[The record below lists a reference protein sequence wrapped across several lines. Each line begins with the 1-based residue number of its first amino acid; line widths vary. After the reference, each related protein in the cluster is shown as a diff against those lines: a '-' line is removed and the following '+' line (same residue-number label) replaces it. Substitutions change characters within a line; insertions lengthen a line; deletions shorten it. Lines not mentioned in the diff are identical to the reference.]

1 MFLSASILAAA
12 VSVIPLEGVKCA
24 DMTVRAD
31 LDAYNVF
38 EGDPIVLTVDFIG
51 NADFGSL
58 HPPELSG
65 AVDSGVWKIDDKS
78 AKTDTYRNA
87 RRMTYRIRPVKDGCL
102 EFPALTF
109 SYRHFH
115 TGEKVEVST
124 SPIPV
129 HSKTTSQ
136 VVISGEDEG
145 GIVWP
150 LPDGLLID
158 LSSSQWGSQ
167 TGLTEDQLFA
177 WRKACAS
184 TNAAA
189 FKEFDFPE
197 ARLNEAA
204 CEILAGNWQR
214 ALSIYSSLEWE
225 IGQTP
230 AVERGMVAALALKT
244 SNPHAE
250 LPMWRQIFRPVL
262 KHSWIGRSL
271 YASGAIL
278 VVVGLFFASRFLL
291 KLIVCFV
298 AAIVFAHEA
307 VAQDIFEEMER
318 MQEMMRREMNS
329 MRPLGVPGSARMS
342 VNGEA
347 MSQPEITAKLVSDK
361 TQLTV
366 GETFNLIVSL
376 DLPKDCTLSGIRLNS
391 SRTLGLSS
399 AGPSENL
406 SDEPGRSSDRV
417 VKRISIPLRYDVP
430 FKGDVTFAISGM
442 WERKFVRGNFRS
454 VSSSSFSANAG
465 LLKMEVKNLEGVKA
479 PGDYNGCV
487 GVKFTAYQKPD
498 VSEVET
504 NDVVAVVV
512 TVRCDGAFVPADA
525 FESELGRDQNT
536 VVYKK
541 LFRAAG
547 ETKTPDISF
556 SYYDPAKKDF
566 CRVVAEGI
574 PLKYITSKDRETS
587 AVVIDAPK
595 DDKKKIVLRFAP
607 RESAREIASTVK
619 RADGLKITE
628 TMGEWI
634 RVDDG
639 EHAGWV
645 KKGDLKNE

>member
-271 YASGAIL
+271 YALGAIL
-278 VVVGLFFASRFLL
+278 VVAGLFFASRFLL

-298 AAIVFAHEA
+298 AAIVLAHEA
-307 VAQDIFEEMER
+307 AAQDIFEEMER

-329 MRPLGVPGSARMS
+329 MRPLGFPGSARMS
-342 VNGEA
+342 VNGFE
-347 MSQPEITAKLVSDK
+347 MTPPEITAKVAVDKNQLV
-361 TQLTV
+361 V
-366 GETFNLIVSL
+366 GEIFNLIVSI
-376 DLPKDCTLSGIRLNS
+376 DVPSDCTLSEKVSISS
-391 SRTLGLSS
+391 SRTMGLAS

-406 SDEPGRSSDRV
+406 PDKPGRTEGRV
-417 VKRISIPLRYDVP
+417 VKRMSVPLRYNVP
-430 FKGDVTFAISGM
+430 FKGDVSFSIHGM
-442 WERKFVRGNFRS
+442 CDRVIRRRNSRF
-454 VSSSSFSANAG
+454 SSSFTFSEDAG
-465 LLKMEVKNLEGVKA
+465 SVELEVQHLDGVKM
-479 PGDYNGCV
+479 PDDYNGCV
-487 GVKFTAYQKPD
+487 GENFTAFQRVD
-498 VSEVET
+498 IREVET
-504 NDVVAVVV
+504 NDVVAAVI
-512 TVRCDGAFVPADA
+512 TVRTDGAFVPENA
-525 FESELGRDQNT
+525 FQNELRRDQDV
-536 VVYKK
+536 VVYKR
-541 LFRAAG
+541 LFRVSG
-547 ETKTPDISF
+547 EAETPDVSF
-556 SYYDPAKKDF
+556 SYYDPSKKEYRCVTAKG
-566 CRVVAEGI
+566 V
-574 PLKYITSKDRETS
+574 PLKYTARKEGEADS
-587 AVVIDAPK
+587 VVIGL
-595 DDKKKIVLRFAP
+595 DKAVSKIVLRFAP
-607 RESAREIASTVK
+607 RESAREVAFTSK
-619 RADGLKITE
+619 RADELTVTE
-628 TMGEWI
+628 MVGEWV

-639 EHAGWV
+639 VHAGWV
-645 KKGDLKNE
+645 KRKDLK

>member
-12 VSVIPLEGVKCA
+12 VSVIPLEGVRCA

-167 TGLTEDQLFA
+167 TGLTEDQLFV

-204 CEILAGNWQR
+204 CEILAGNWKR

-244 SNPHAE
+244 SNPNAE

-271 YASGAIL
+271 YALGAIL

-307 VAQDIFEEMER
+307 AAQDVFEEMER

-329 MRPLGVPGSARMS
+329 MRPLGYPGSARMS
-342 VNGEA
+342 VNGIE
-347 MSQPEITAKLVSDK
+347 MRQPEIIAKVAVDKNQLV
-361 TQLTV
+361 V
-366 GETFNLIVSL
+366 GEIFNLIVSI
-376 DLPKDCTLSGIRLNS
+376 DVPSDCTLSEKVSISS
-391 SRTLGLSS
+391 SRTMGLAS

-406 SDEPGRSSDRV
+406 PDKPGRTEGRV
-417 VKRISIPLRYDVP
+417 VKRMSVPLRYNVP
-430 FKGDVTFAISGM
+430 FKGDVSFSIHGM
-442 WERKFVRGNFRS
+442 CDRVIRRRNSRF
-454 VSSSSFSANAG
+454 SSSFTFSEDAG
-465 LLKMEVKNLEGVKA
+465 SVELEVQHLDGVKI
-479 PGDYNGCV
+479 PDDYNGCV
-487 GVKFTAYQKPD
+487 GENFTAFQRVD
-498 VSEVET
+498 VREVET
-504 NDVVAVVV
+504 NDVVAAVI
-512 TVRCDGAFVPADA
+512 TVRTEGAFIPENA
-525 FESELGRDQNT
+525 FQNELRRDQDV
-536 VVYKK
+536 VVYKR
-541 LFRAAG
+541 LFRVSG
-547 ETKTPDISF
+547 EAETPDVSF
-556 SYYDPAKKDF
+556 SYYDPSKKEYRCVTAKG
-566 CRVVAEGI
+566 V
-574 PLKYITSKDRETS
+574 PLKYTVRKEGEADS
-587 AVVIDAPK
+587 VVIGL
-595 DDKKKIVLRFAP
+595 DKAVSKNVLRFAP
-607 RESAREIASTVK
+607 RESAREVAFTSK
-619 RADGLKITE
+619 RADELTVTE
-628 TMGEWI
+628 TVGEWV

-639 EHAGWV
+639 VHAGWV
-645 KKGDLKNE
+645 KRKDLK

>member
-12 VSVIPLEGVKCA
+12 VSVIPLESVKCA

-115 TGEKVEVST
+115 TGEKIEVST

-129 HSKTTSQ
+129 HSKKTSQ

-158 LSSSQWGSQ
+158 LSSSQRGSQ

-244 SNPHAE
+244 SNPRAE

-262 KHSWIGRSL
+262 KHSWIGRAL
-271 YASGAIL
+271 YTLGAIFAVAL
-278 VVVGLFFASRFLL
+278 VLFILKAILRIVVCFAVVFLL
-291 KLIVCFV
+291 THSAF
-298 AAIVFAHEA
+298 AIDPFAEFDRMHE
-307 VAQDIFEEMER
+307 
-318 MQEMMRREMNS
+318 EMMRKMNS
-329 MRPLGVPGSARMS
+329 MRMNSSGGGSMMS
-342 VNGEA
+342 VNG
-347 MSQPEITAKLVSDK
+347 MQMDRPKITAKVSVDKNELV
-361 TQLTV
+361 V
-366 GETFNLIVSL
+366 GETFNLLISL
-376 DLPKDCTLSGIRLNS
+376 DAPKDCTLSQIRINP
-391 SRTLGLSS
+391 SRIIGLSS
-399 AGPSENL
+399 AGESENL
-406 SDEPGRSSDRV
+406 TDETSSVTNRV
-417 VKRISIPLRYDVP
+417 IKRISIPLRYDVP
-430 FKGDVTFAISGM
+430 FKGDVAFTINGMCDSVISS
-442 WERKFVRGNFRS
+442 RGFR
-454 VSSSSFSANAG
+454 SSFSTSFGTDAG
-465 LLKMEVKNLEGVKA
+465 SIDFDVKLLDGVKT
-479 PGDYNGCV
+479 PDDYNGCI
-487 GVKFTAYQKPD
+487 GERFTADQRLN
-498 VSEVET
+498 SNELET
-504 NDVVAVVV
+504 NDVVVAMI
-512 TVRCDGAFVPADA
+512 TVRGSNAFIPENAFVN
-525 FESELGRDQNT
+525 EQGRDRNT
-536 VVYKK
+536 VIYKK
-541 LFRAAG
+541 LFRATG
-547 ETKTPDISF
+547 ESKTPDISF
-556 SYYDPAKKDF
+556 SYYNPSKKDF
-566 CRVVAEGI
+566 SRVIAKGV
-574 PLKYITSKDRETS
+574 PLKYITSKERDAK
-587 AVVIDAPK
+587 AVVIDAAK
-595 DDKKKIVLRFAP
+595 GVTKTVFRFAP
-607 RESAREIASTVK
+607 RESAREVAFTSK
-619 RADGLKITE
+619 RAEELTVTE
-628 TMGEWI
+628 TVGEWV

-639 EHAGWV
+639 VHAGWV
-645 KKGDLKNE
+645 KRKDLK

>member
-65 AVDSGVWKIDDKS
+65 VVDSGVWKIDDKS

-136 VVISGEDEG
+136 VVISGEDDG

-167 TGLTEDQLFA
+167 TDLTEDQLFA

-244 SNPHAE
+244 SNPNAE

-271 YASGAIL
+271 YALGAIL
-278 VVVGLFFASRFLL
+278 VVAGLFFASRLLL

-307 VAQDIFEEMER
+307 VAQDVFEEMER

-329 MRPLGVPGSARMS
+329 MRPLGFPGSARMS
-342 VNGEA
+342 VNGFE
-347 MSQPEITAKLVSDK
+347 MTPPEIIAKVAVDKNQLV
-361 TQLTV
+361 V
-366 GETFNLIVSL
+366 GETFNLLISL
-376 DLPKDCTLSGIRLNS
+376 DVPKDCTLSQIRINP
-391 SRTLGLSS
+391 SRIIGLSS
-399 AGPSENL
+399 AGESENL
-406 SDEPGRSSDRV
+406 TDETSSVTNRV
-417 VKRISIPLRYDVP
+417 IKRISIPLRYDVP
-430 FKGDVTFAISGM
+430 FKGDVAFTINGMCDRVISS
-442 WERKFVRGNFRS
+442 RGFR
-454 VSSSSFSANAG
+454 SSFSTSFGTDAG
-465 LLKMEVKNLEGVKA
+465 SIDFDVKLLDGVKT
-479 PGDYNGCV
+479 PDDYNGCI
-487 GVKFTAYQKPD
+487 GERFTANQRLSSY
-498 VSEVET
+498 EVET
-504 NDVVAVVV
+504 NDVVVALI
-512 TVRCDGAFVPADA
+512 TVRANNAFMPENA
-525 FESELGRDQNT
+525 FTNEQERDRNT

-541 LFRAAG
+541 LFRATG
-547 ETKTPDISF
+547 EAKTPDISF
-556 SYYDPAKKDF
+556 SYYDPSKKEYRRVTAKG
-566 CRVVAEGI
+566 V
-574 PLKYITSKDRETS
+574 PLKYTVRKDGEADS
-587 AVVIDAPK
+587 VVIGL
-595 DDKKKIVLRFAP
+595 DKADSKTVLRFAP
-607 RESAREIASTVK
+607 RESAREVAFTSK
-619 RADGLKITE
+619 RAEELTVTE
-628 TMGEWI
+628 TVGEWV

-639 EHAGWV
+639 VHAGWV
-645 KKGDLKNE
+645 KRKDLK

>member
-136 VVISGEDEG
+136 VVISGEDDG

-214 ALSIYSSLEWE
+214 ALSIYSYLEWE
-225 IGQTP
+225 IGQMP
-230 AVERGMVAALALKT
+230 AVELGMVAALALKT

-271 YASGAIL
+271 YALGSIL
-278 VVVGLFFASRFLL
+278 VVLGLFFASRLLL

-307 VAQDIFEEMER
+307 AAQDIFEEMER

-329 MRPLGVPGSARMS
+329 MRMNSSGGGSMMS
-342 VNGEA
+342 VNG
-347 MSQPEITAKLVSDK
+347 MQMDRPQITAKVSVDKNELV
-361 TQLTV
+361 V
-366 GETFNLIVSL
+366 GETFNLLISL
-376 DLPKDCTLSGIRLNS
+376 DAPKDCTLSQIHINP
-391 SRTLGLSS
+391 SRTIGLSS
-399 AGPSENL
+399 AGESENL
-406 SDEPGRSSDRV
+406 TDETSSVTNRV
-417 VKRISIPLRYDVP
+417 IKRISIPLRYDVP
-430 FKGDVTFAISGM
+430 FKGEVAFTINGMCDRVISS
-442 WERKFVRGNFRS
+442 RGFR
-454 VSSSSFSANAG
+454 SSFSTSFGTDAG
-465 LLKMEVKNLEGVKA
+465 SIDFDVKLLDGVKT
-479 PGDYNGCV
+479 PDDYNGCI
-487 GVKFTAYQKPD
+487 GERFTANQRLSFY
-498 VSEVET
+498 EVET
-504 NDVVAVVV
+504 NDVVVALI
-512 TVRCDGAFVPADA
+512 TVRANNAFMPENA
-525 FESELGRDQNT
+525 FTNEQGRDRNT

-541 LFRAAG
+541 LFRATG
-547 ETKTPDISF
+547 EAKTPDISF
-556 SYYDPAKKDF
+556 SYYNPSKKDF
-566 CRVVAEGI
+566 SRVIAKGV
-574 PLKYITSKDRETS
+574 PLKYITSKERDAK
-587 AVVIDAPK
+587 AVVIDAAK
-595 DDKKKIVLRFAP
+595 GVTKTVLRFAP
-607 RESAREIASTVK
+607 RESAREVAFTSK
-619 RADGLKITE
+619 RADELTVTE
-628 TMGEWI
+628 TVGEWV

-639 EHAGWV
+639 VHAGWV
-645 KKGDLKNE
+645 KRKDLK

>member
-136 VVISGEDEG
+136 VVISGEDDG

-244 SNPHAE
+244 SNPRAE

-262 KHSWIGRSL
+262 KHSWIGRAL
-271 YASGAIL
+271 YTLGAIFAVAL
-278 VVVGLFFASRFLL
+278 VLFILKAILRIVVCFAVVFLL
-291 KLIVCFV
+291 THSAF
-298 AAIVFAHEA
+298 AIDPFAEFDRMHE
-307 VAQDIFEEMER
+307 
-318 MQEMMRREMNS
+318 EMMRKMNS
-329 MRPLGVPGSARMS
+329 MRMNSSGGGSMMS
-342 VNGEA
+342 VNG
-347 MSQPEITAKLVSDK
+347 MQMDRPQITAKVSVDKNELV
-361 TQLTV
+361 V
-366 GETFNLIVSL
+366 GETFNLLISL
-376 DLPKDCTLSGIRLNS
+376 DVPKDCTLSQIHINP
-391 SRTLGLSS
+391 SRTIGLSS
-399 AGPSENL
+399 AGESENL
-406 SDEPGRSSDRV
+406 TDETSSVTNRV
-417 VKRISIPLRYDVP
+417 IKRISIPLRYDVP
-430 FKGDVTFAISGM
+430 FKGEVAFTINGMCDRVISS
-442 WERKFVRGNFRS
+442 RGFR
-454 VSSSSFSANAG
+454 SSFSTSFGTDAG
-465 LLKMEVKNLEGVKA
+465 SIDFDVKLLDGVKT
-479 PGDYNGCV
+479 PDDYNGCI
-487 GVKFTAYQKPD
+487 GERFTANQRLSFY
-498 VSEVET
+498 EVET
-504 NDVVAVVV
+504 NDVVVALI
-512 TVRCDGAFVPADA
+512 TVRANNAFMPENA
-525 FESELGRDQNT
+525 FTNEQERDRNT

-541 LFRAAG
+541 LFRATG
-547 ETKTPDISF
+547 EAKTPDISF
-556 SYYDPAKKDF
+556 SYYNPSKKDF
-566 CRVVAEGI
+566 SRVIAKGV
-574 PLKYITSKDRETS
+574 PLKYITSKERDAK
-587 AVVIDAPK
+587 AVVIDAAK
-595 DDKKKIVLRFAP
+595 GVTKTVLRFAP
-607 RESAREIASTVK
+607 RESAREVAFTSKHADELTV
-619 RADGLKITE
+619 TE
-628 TMGEWI
+628 TVGEWV

-639 EHAGWV
+639 VHAGWV
-645 KKGDLKNE
+645 KRKDLK

>member
-78 AKTDTYRNA
+78 AKTDTYRNV

-136 VVISGEDEG
+136 VVISGEDDG

-214 ALSIYSSLEWE
+214 ALSIYSYLEWE
-225 IGQTP
+225 IGQMP

-271 YASGAIL
+271 YALGSIL
-278 VVVGLFFASRFLL
+278 VVLGLFFASRLLL

-307 VAQDIFEEMER
+307 AAQDIFEEMER

-329 MRPLGVPGSARMS
+329 MRMNSSGGGSMMS
-342 VNGEA
+342 VNG
-347 MSQPEITAKLVSDK
+347 MQMDRPQITAKVSVDKNELV
-361 TQLTV
+361 V
-366 GETFNLIVSL
+366 GETFNLLISL
-376 DLPKDCTLSGIRLNS
+376 DAPKDCTLSQIHINP
-391 SRTLGLSS
+391 SRTIGLSS
-399 AGPSENL
+399 AGESENL
-406 SDEPGRSSDRV
+406 TDETSSVTNRV
-417 VKRISIPLRYDVP
+417 IKRISIPLRYDVP
-430 FKGDVTFAISGM
+430 FKGEVAFTINGMCDRVISS
-442 WERKFVRGNFRS
+442 RGFR
-454 VSSSSFSANAG
+454 SSFSTSFGTDAG
-465 LLKMEVKNLEGVKA
+465 SIDFDVKLLDGVKT
-479 PGDYNGCV
+479 PDDYNGCI
-487 GVKFTAYQKPD
+487 GERFTANQRLSFY
-498 VSEVET
+498 EVET
-504 NDVVAVVV
+504 NDVVVALI
-512 TVRCDGAFVPADA
+512 TVRANNAFMPENA
-525 FESELGRDQNT
+525 FTNEQGRDRNT

-541 LFRAAG
+541 LFRATG
-547 ETKTPDISF
+547 EAKTPDISF
-556 SYYDPAKKDF
+556 SYYNPSKKDF
-566 CRVVAEGI
+566 SRVIAKGV
-574 PLKYITSKDRETS
+574 PLKYITSKERDAK
-587 AVVIDAPK
+587 AVVIDAAK
-595 DDKKKIVLRFAP
+595 GVTKTVLRFAP
-607 RESAREIASTVK
+607 RESAREVAFTSK
-619 RADGLKITE
+619 RADELTVTE
-628 TMGEWI
+628 TVGEWV

-639 EHAGWV
+639 VHAGWV
-645 KKGDLKNE
+645 KRKDLK

>member
-1 MFLSASILAAA
+1 MFLSAPILAAA
-12 VSVIPLEGVKCA
+12 VSVIPLEGVRCA

-38 EGDPIVLTVDFIG
+38 EGDPVVLTVDFIG

-65 AVDSGVWKIDDKS
+65 AVDSGVWKIDDRS

-129 HSKTTSQ
+129 HSKKTSQ
-136 VVISGEDEG
+136 VVISEKGDDG
-145 GIVWP
+145 SVWP

-158 LSSSQWGSQ
+158 LSFSQWGSQ
-167 TGLTEDQLFA
+167 TGLTDDQLFA

-244 SNPHAE
+244 SNPRAE
-250 LPMWRQIFRPVL
+250 LPMWRQILRPVL
-262 KHSWIGRSL
+262 KHSWGGRTL
-271 YASGAIL
+271 YALGVIL
-278 VVVGLFFASRFLL
+278 VVAGLFFASRLLL

-298 AAIVFAHEA
+298 AAVVFAHGSA
-307 VAQDIFEEMER
+307 AQDVFEEMER

-329 MRPLGVPGSARMS
+329 MRPLGFPGSTRMS
-342 VNGEA
+342 VNGIE
-347 MSQPEITAKLVSDK
+347 MRQPEIIAKVAVDKNQLV
-361 TQLTV
+361 V
-366 GETFNLIVSL
+366 GEIFNLIVSI
-376 DLPKDCTLSGIRLNS
+376 DVPKDCTISEKVSISS
-391 SRTLGLSS
+391 SRTMGLAS

-406 SDEPGRSSDRV
+406 PDKPGRTEGRV
-417 VKRISIPLRYDVP
+417 VKRMSVPLRYNVP
-430 FKGDVTFAISGM
+430 FKGDVSFSIHGM
-442 WERKFVRGNFRS
+442 CDRVIRRGNSRFS
-454 VSSSSFSANAG
+454 SSSSFSEDAG
-465 LLKMEVKNLEGVKA
+465 SVELEVQHPDGVKT
-479 PGDYNGCV
+479 PDDYNGCV
-487 GVKFTAYQKPD
+487 GENFTAFQRVD
-498 VSEVET
+498 VREVET
-504 NDVVAVVV
+504 NDVVAAVITVRTEGAFIPENAFENEIGRDRNVVV
-512 TVRCDGAFVPADA
+512 H
-525 FESELGRDQNT
+525 
-536 VVYKK
+536 KK
-541 LFRAAG
+541 LFRVSGEAA
-547 ETKTPDISF
+547 TPDVSF
-556 SYYDPAKKDF
+556 SYYDPSKKEYRRVTAKG
-566 CRVVAEGI
+566 V
-574 PLKYITSKDRETS
+574 PLKYTVRKEGQADS
-587 AVVIDAPK
+587 VVIGL
-595 DDKKKIVLRFAP
+595 DKAVSKTVLRFAP
-607 RESAREIASTVK
+607 RESAREVAFTSK
-619 RADGLKITE
+619 RAEELTVTE
-628 TMGEWI
+628 TVGEWV

-639 EHAGWV
+639 VHAGWV
-645 KKGDLKNE
+645 KRKDLK

>member
-136 VVISGEDEG
+136 VVISGEDDR
-145 GIVWP
+145 GIIWP

-244 SNPHAE
+244 SNPHTE

-271 YASGAIL
+271 YALGAIL

-307 VAQDIFEEMER
+307 AAQDIFEEMER

-329 MRPLGVPGSARMS
+329 MGPLGFPGSARMS
-342 VNGEA
+342 VNGIE
-347 MSQPEITAKLVSDK
+347 MRQPEIIAKVAVDKNQLV
-361 TQLTV
+361 V
-366 GETFNLIVSL
+366 GETFNLLISL
-376 DLPKDCTLSGIRLNS
+376 DAPKDCTLSQIRINP
-391 SRTLGLSS
+391 SRIIGLSS
-399 AGPSENL
+399 AGESENL
-406 SDEPGRSSDRV
+406 TDETSSVTNRV
-417 VKRISIPLRYDVP
+417 IKRISIPLRYDVP
-430 FKGDVTFAISGM
+430 FKGDVVFTINGMCDSVISS
-442 WERKFVRGNFRS
+442 RGFR
-454 VSSSSFSANAG
+454 SSFSTSFGTDAG
-465 LLKMEVKNLEGVKA
+465 SIDFDVKLLDGVKT
-479 PGDYNGCV
+479 PDDYNGCI
-487 GVKFTAYQKPD
+487 GERFTANQRLSFY
-498 VSEVET
+498 EVET
-504 NDVVAVVV
+504 NDVVVALI
-512 TVRCDGAFVPADA
+512 TVRANNAFMPENA
-525 FESELGRDQNT
+525 FTNEQGRDRNT

-541 LFRAAG
+541 LFRATG
-547 ETKTPDISF
+547 EAKTPDISF
-556 SYYDPAKKDF
+556 SYYNPSKKDF
-566 CRVVAEGI
+566 SRVIAKGV
-574 PLKYITSKDRETS
+574 PLKYITSKERDAK
-587 AVVIDAPK
+587 AVVIDAAK
-595 DDKKKIVLRFAP
+595 GVTKTVLRFAP
-607 RESAREIASTVK
+607 RESAREVAFTSK
-619 RADGLKITE
+619 RADELTVTE
-628 TMGEWI
+628 TVGEWV

-639 EHAGWV
+639 VHAGWV
-645 KKGDLKNE
+645 KRKDLK

>member
-87 RRMTYRIRPVKDGCL
+87 RRMTYRIRPIKDGCL

-136 VVISGEDEG
+136 VVISGEDDG

-158 LSSSQWGSQ
+158 LSSSRWGSQ

-214 ALSIYSSLEWE
+214 AFSIYSSLEWE

-244 SNPHAE
+244 SNPREE

-271 YASGAIL
+271 YAMGAFL
-278 VVVGLFFASRFLL
+278 VVAGLFFASRFLL

-307 VAQDIFEEMER
+307 AAQDVFEEMER

-329 MRPLGVPGSARMS
+329 MRPMGFPGSARMS
-342 VNGEA
+342 VNGIE
-347 MSQPEITAKLVSDK
+347 MRQPEIIAKVAVDKNQLV
-361 TQLTV
+361 V
-366 GETFNLIVSL
+366 GETFNLLISL
-376 DLPKDCTLSGIRLNS
+376 DAPKDCTLSQIRINP
-391 SRTLGLSS
+391 SRTIGLSS
-399 AGPSENL
+399 AGESENL
-406 SDEPGRSSDRV
+406 TDETSSVTNRV
-417 VKRISIPLRYDVP
+417 IKRISIPLRYDVP
-430 FKGDVTFAISGM
+430 FKGDVAFTINGMCDRVISS
-442 WERKFVRGNFRS
+442 RGFR
-454 VSSSSFSANAG
+454 SSFSTSFGTDAG
-465 LLKMEVKNLEGVKA
+465 SIDFDVKLFDGVKT
-479 PGDYNGCV
+479 PDDYNGCI
-487 GVKFTAYQKPD
+487 GERFTANQRLSFY
-498 VSEVET
+498 EVET
-504 NDVVAVVV
+504 NDVVAAVI
-512 TVRCDGAFVPADA
+512 TVRTEGAFIPENA
-525 FESELGRDQNT
+525 FENEIGRDRNT
-536 VVYKK
+536 VIYKK
-541 LFRAAG
+541 LFRATG
-547 ETKTPDISF
+547 EAKTPDISF
-556 SYYDPAKKDF
+556 SYYSPTKKDF
-566 CRVVAEGI
+566 SRVIAKGV
-574 PLKYITSKDRETS
+574 PLKYITSKERDAK
-587 AVVIDAPK
+587 AVVIDAAK
-595 DDKKKIVLRFAP
+595 GVTKTVLRFAP
-607 RESAREIASTVK
+607 RESAREVAFTSKRTDELTV
-619 RADGLKITE
+619 TE
-628 TMGEWI
+628 TVGEWV

-639 EHAGWV
+639 VHAGWV
-645 KKGDLKNE
+645 KRKDLK

>member
-136 VVISGEDEG
+136 VVISGEDDG

-204 CEILAGNWQR
+204 CEILVGNWQR

-230 AVERGMVAALALKT
+230 AVERGMVAALALEA
-244 SNPHAE
+244 SNPNAE

-262 KHSWIGRSL
+262 KHSWIGRAL
-271 YASGAIL
+271 YTLGAIFAVAL
-278 VVVGLFFASRFLL
+278 VLFILKAILRIVVCFAVVFLL
-291 KLIVCFV
+291 THSAF
-298 AAIVFAHEA
+298 AIDPFAEFDRMHE
-307 VAQDIFEEMER
+307 
-318 MQEMMRREMNS
+318 EMMRKMNS
-329 MRPLGVPGSARMS
+329 MRMNSSGGGSMMS
-342 VNGEA
+342 VNG
-347 MSQPEITAKLVSDK
+347 MQMDRPQISAKVSVEKNELV
-361 TQLTV
+361 V
-366 GETFNLIVSL
+366 GETFNLLISL
-376 DLPKDCTLSGIRLNS
+376 DVPKDCTLSQIRINP
-391 SRTLGLSS
+391 SRIIGLSS
-399 AGPSENL
+399 AGESENL
-406 SDEPGRSSDRV
+406 TDETSSVTNRV
-417 VKRISIPLRYDVP
+417 IKRISIPLRYDVP
-430 FKGDVTFAISGM
+430 FKGDVAFTINGMCDRVISS
-442 WERKFVRGNFRS
+442 RGFR
-454 VSSSSFSANAG
+454 SSFSTSFGTDAG
-465 LLKMEVKNLEGVKA
+465 SIDFDVKLLDGVKT
-479 PGDYNGCV
+479 PDDYNGCI
-487 GVKFTAYQKPD
+487 GERFTANQRLSSY
-498 VSEVET
+498 EVET
-504 NDVVAVVV
+504 NDVVVALI
-512 TVRCDGAFVPADA
+512 TVRANNAFMPENA
-525 FESELGRDQNT
+525 FTNEQERDRNT

-541 LFRAAG
+541 LFRATG
-547 ETKTPDISF
+547 EAKTPDISF
-556 SYYDPAKKDF
+556 SYYDPSKKEYRCVTAKG
-566 CRVVAEGI
+566 V
-574 PLKYITSKDRETS
+574 PLKYTVRKEGEADS
-587 AVVIDAPK
+587 VVIGL
-595 DDKKKIVLRFAP
+595 DKAVSKTVLRFAP
-607 RESAREIASTVK
+607 RESAREVAFTSK
-619 RADGLKITE
+619 RADELTVTE
-628 TMGEWI
+628 TVGEWV

-639 EHAGWV
+639 VHAGWV
-645 KKGDLKNE
+645 KRKDLK

>member
-1 MFLSASILAAA
+1 MFLSAPILAAA

-197 ARLNEAA
+197 ARLNESA
-204 CEILAGNWQR
+204 CEILSGNWQR

-250 LPMWRQIFRPVL
+250 LPVWRQIFRPVL
-262 KHSWIGRSL
+262 KHSWKGRAL
-271 YASGAIL
+271 YTLGAIFAVAL
-278 VVVGLFFASRFLL
+278 VLFILKAIFRIVVCFAVVFLL
-291 KLIVCFV
+291 THSAF
-298 AAIVFAHEA
+298 AIDPFAEFDRMHE
-307 VAQDIFEEMER
+307 
-318 MQEMMRREMNS
+318 EMMRKMNS
-329 MRPLGVPGSARMS
+329 MRMNSSGGGSMMS
-342 VNGEA
+342 VNG
-347 MSQPEITAKLVSDK
+347 MQMDRPQITAKVSVDKNELV
-361 TQLTV
+361 V
-366 GETFNLIVSL
+366 GETFNLLISL
-376 DLPKDCTLSGIRLNS
+376 DAPKDCTLSQIRINP
-391 SRTLGLSS
+391 SRIIGLSS
-399 AGPSENL
+399 AGESENL
-406 SDEPGRSSDRV
+406 TDETSSVTNRV
-417 VKRISIPLRYDVP
+417 IKRISIPLRYDVP
-430 FKGDVTFAISGM
+430 FKGDVAFTINGMCDSVISS
-442 WERKFVRGNFRS
+442 RGFR
-454 VSSSSFSANAG
+454 SSFSTSFGTDAG
-465 LLKMEVKNLEGVKA
+465 SIDFDVKLLDGVKT
-479 PGDYNGCV
+479 PDDYNGCI
-487 GVKFTAYQKPD
+487 GERFTANQRLN
-498 VSEVET
+498 SNELET
-504 NDVVAVVV
+504 NDVVVAMI
-512 TVRCDGAFVPADA
+512 TVRGSNAFIPENAFVN
-525 FESELGRDQNT
+525 EQGRDRNT
-536 VVYKK
+536 VIYKK
-541 LFRAAG
+541 LFRATG
-547 ETKTPDISF
+547 ETKTHDISF
-556 SYYDPAKKDF
+556 SYYNPSKKDF
-566 CRVVAEGI
+566 SRVIAKGV
-574 PLKYITSKDRETS
+574 PLKYITSKERDAK
-587 AVVIDAPK
+587 AVVIDAAK
-595 DDKKKIVLRFAP
+595 GVTKTVLRFAP
-607 RESAREIASTVK
+607 RESAREIASTIK
-619 RADGLKITE
+619 NSSELTITE
-628 TMGEWI
+628 SSGEWV

-639 EHAGWV
+639 VHAGWV
-645 KKGDLKNE
+645 KRKDLK

>member
-87 RRMTYRIRPVKDGCL
+87 RRMTYRIRPIKDGCL

-136 VVISGEDEG
+136 VVISGEDDG

-271 YASGAIL
+271 YAMGAIL

-307 VAQDIFEEMER
+307 AAQDIFEEMER
-318 MQEMMRREMNS
+318 MQEIMRREMNS
-329 MRPLGVPGSARMS
+329 MRMNSSRGGSMMS
-342 VNGEA
+342 VNG
-347 MSQPEITAKLVSDK
+347 MQMDRPQITAKVSVDKNELV
-361 TQLTV
+361 V
-366 GETFNLIVSL
+366 GETFNLLISL
-376 DLPKDCTLSGIRLNS
+376 DAPKDCTLSQIRINP
-391 SRTLGLSS
+391 SRTIGLSS
-399 AGPSENL
+399 AGESENL
-406 SDEPGRSSDRV
+406 TDETSSVTNRV
-417 VKRISIPLRYDVP
+417 IKRISIPLRYDVP
-430 FKGDVTFAISGM
+430 FKGDVAFTINGMCDRVISS
-442 WERKFVRGNFRS
+442 RGFR
-454 VSSSSFSANAG
+454 SSFSTSFGTDAG
-465 LLKMEVKNLEGVKA
+465 SIDFYVKLLDGVKT
-479 PGDYNGCV
+479 PDDYNGCI
-487 GVKFTAYQKPD
+487 GERFTANQRLSFY
-498 VSEVET
+498 EVET
-504 NDVVAVVV
+504 NDVVVALI
-512 TVRCDGAFVPADA
+512 TVRANNAFMPENA
-525 FESELGRDQNT
+525 FTNEQGRDRNT

-541 LFRAAG
+541 LFRATG
-547 ETKTPDISF
+547 EAKTPDISF
-556 SYYDPAKKDF
+556 SYYNPSKKDF
-566 CRVVAEGI
+566 SRVIAKGV
-574 PLKYITSKDRETS
+574 PLKYITSKERDAK
-587 AVVIDAPK
+587 AVVIDAAK
-595 DDKKKIVLRFAP
+595 GVTKTVLRFAP
-607 RESAREIASTVK
+607 RESAREVAFTSK
-619 RADGLKITE
+619 RAEELTVTE
-628 TMGEWI
+628 TVGEWV

-639 EHAGWV
+639 VHAGWV
-645 KKGDLKNE
+645 KRKDLK

>member
-136 VVISGEDEG
+136 VVISGEDDG

-158 LSSSQWGSQ
+158 LSSSRWGSQ

-244 SNPHAE
+244 SNPRAE

-262 KHSWIGRSL
+262 KHSWIGRAL
-271 YASGAIL
+271 YTLGAIFAVAL
-278 VVVGLFFASRFLL
+278 VLFILKAILRIVVCFAVVFLL
-291 KLIVCFV
+291 THSAF
-298 AAIVFAHEA
+298 AIDPFAEFDRMHE
-307 VAQDIFEEMER
+307 
-318 MQEMMRREMNS
+318 EMMRKMNS
-329 MRPLGVPGSARMS
+329 MRMNSSGGGSMMS
-342 VNGEA
+342 VNG
-347 MSQPEITAKLVSDK
+347 MQMDRPKITAKVSVDKNELV
-361 TQLTV
+361 V
-366 GETFNLIVSL
+366 GETFNLLISL
-376 DLPKDCTLSGIRLNS
+376 DAPKDCTLSQIRINP
-391 SRTLGLSS
+391 SRIIGLSS
-399 AGPSENL
+399 AGESENL
-406 SDEPGRSSDRV
+406 TDETSSVTNRV
-417 VKRISIPLRYDVP
+417 IKRISIPLRYDVP
-430 FKGDVTFAISGM
+430 FKGDVAFTINGMCDSVISS
-442 WERKFVRGNFRS
+442 RGFR
-454 VSSSSFSANAG
+454 SSFSTSFGTDAG
-465 LLKMEVKNLEGVKA
+465 SIDFDVKLLDGVKT
-479 PGDYNGCV
+479 PDDYNGCI
-487 GVKFTAYQKPD
+487 GERFTADQRLN
-498 VSEVET
+498 SNELET
-504 NDVVAVVV
+504 NDVVVAMI
-512 TVRCDGAFVPADA
+512 TVRGSNAFIPENAFVN
-525 FESELGRDQNT
+525 EQGRDRNT
-536 VVYKK
+536 VIYKK
-541 LFRAAG
+541 LFRATG
-547 ETKTPDISF
+547 ESKTPDISF
-556 SYYDPAKKDF
+556 SYYNPSKKDF
-566 CRVVAEGI
+566 SRVIAKGV
-574 PLKYITSKDRETS
+574 PLKYITSKERDAK
-587 AVVIDAPK
+587 AVVIDAAK
-595 DDKKKIVLRFAP
+595 GVTKTVLRFAP
-607 RESAREIASTVK
+607 RESAREVAFTSK
-619 RADGLKITE
+619 RAEELTVTE
-628 TMGEWI
+628 TVGEWV

-639 EHAGWV
+639 VHAGWV
-645 KKGDLKNE
+645 KRKDLK

>member
-136 VVISGEDEG
+136 VVISGEDDG

-214 ALSIYSSLEWE
+214 ALSIYSYLEWE
-225 IGQTP
+225 IGQMP

-271 YASGAIL
+271 YALGSIL
-278 VVVGLFFASRFLL
+278 VVLGLFFASRLLL

-307 VAQDIFEEMER
+307 AAQDIFEEMER

-329 MRPLGVPGSARMS
+329 MRMNSSGGGSMMS
-342 VNGEA
+342 VNG
-347 MSQPEITAKLVSDK
+347 MQMDRPQITAKVSVDKNELV
-361 TQLTV
+361 V
-366 GETFNLIVSL
+366 GETFNLLISL
-376 DLPKDCTLSGIRLNS
+376 DAPKDCTLSQIHINP
-391 SRTLGLSS
+391 SRTIGLSS
-399 AGPSENL
+399 AGESENL
-406 SDEPGRSSDRV
+406 TDETSSVTNRV
-417 VKRISIPLRYDVP
+417 IKRISIPLRYDVP
-430 FKGDVTFAISGM
+430 FKGEVAFTINGMCDRVISS
-442 WERKFVRGNFRS
+442 RGFR
-454 VSSSSFSANAG
+454 SSFSTSFGTDAG
-465 LLKMEVKNLEGVKA
+465 SIDFDVKLLDGVKT
-479 PGDYNGCV
+479 PDDYNGCI
-487 GVKFTAYQKPD
+487 GERFTANQRLSFY
-498 VSEVET
+498 EVET
-504 NDVVAVVV
+504 NDVVVALI
-512 TVRCDGAFVPADA
+512 TVRANNAFMPENA
-525 FESELGRDQNT
+525 FTNEQGRDRNT

-541 LFRAAG
+541 LFRATG
-547 ETKTPDISF
+547 EAKTPDISF
-556 SYYDPAKKDF
+556 SYYNPSKKDF
-566 CRVVAEGI
+566 SRVIAKGV
-574 PLKYITSKDRETS
+574 PLKYITSKERDAK
-587 AVVIDAPK
+587 AVVIDAAK
-595 DDKKKIVLRFAP
+595 GVTKTVLRFAP
-607 RESAREIASTVK
+607 RESAREVAFTSK
-619 RADGLKITE
+619 RADELTVTE
-628 TMGEWI
+628 TVGEWV

-639 EHAGWV
+639 VHAGWV
-645 KKGDLKNE
+645 KRKDLK

>member
-58 HPPELSG
+58 HPPELSA

-136 VVISGEDEG
+136 VVISGEDDG

-271 YASGAIL
+271 YALGAIL
-278 VVVGLFFASRFLL
+278 VVAGLFFASRFLL

-298 AAIVFAHEA
+298 AAIVFAHGA
-307 VAQDIFEEMER
+307 AAQDIFEEMER

-329 MRPLGVPGSARMS
+329 MRMNSSGGGSMMS
-342 VNGEA
+342 VNG
-347 MSQPEITAKLVSDK
+347 MQMDRPQITAKVSVDKNELV
-361 TQLTV
+361 V
-366 GETFNLIVSL
+366 GETFNLLISL
-376 DLPKDCTLSGIRLNS
+376 DAPKDCTLSQIRINP
-391 SRTLGLSS
+391 SRTIGLSS
-399 AGPSENL
+399 AGESENL
-406 SDEPGRSSDRV
+406 TDETSSVTNRV
-417 VKRISIPLRYDVP
+417 IKRISIPLRYDVP
-430 FKGDVTFAISGM
+430 FKGDVAFTINGMCDRVISS
-442 WERKFVRGNFRS
+442 RGFR
-454 VSSSSFSANAG
+454 SSFSTSFGTDAG
-465 LLKMEVKNLEGVKA
+465 SIDFDVKLLDGVKT
-479 PGDYNGCV
+479 PDDYNGCI
-487 GVKFTAYQKPD
+487 GERFTANQRLN
-498 VSEVET
+498 SNELET
-504 NDVVAVVV
+504 NDVVVAMI
-512 TVRCDGAFVPADA
+512 TVRGSNAFIPENAFVN
-525 FESELGRDQNT
+525 EQGRDRNT
-536 VVYKK
+536 VIYKK
-541 LFRAAG
+541 LFRATG
-547 ETKTPDISF
+547 ESKTPDISF
-556 SYYDPAKKDF
+556 SYYSPTKKDF
-566 CRVVAEGI
+566 SRVIAKGV
-574 PLKYITSKDRETS
+574 PLKYITSKERD
-587 AVVIDAPK
+587 AKAIVIDAAK
-595 DDKKKIVLRFAP
+595 GATKTVLKFAP
-607 RESAREIASTVK
+607 RESAREIATTSK
-619 RADGLKITE
+619 RSDELKITE
-628 TMGEWI
+628 TNGEWV

-639 EHAGWV
+639 MHAGWV
-645 KKGDLKNE
+645 KKKDLK

>member
-12 VSVIPLEGVKCA
+12 VSVIPLEGVRCA

-38 EGDPIVLTVDFIG
+38 EGDPVVLTVDFIG

-129 HSKTTSQ
+129 HSKKTSQ
-136 VVISGEDEG
+136 VVISGEDDG
-145 GIVWP
+145 GVVWP

-167 TGLTEDQLFA
+167 AGLTEDQLFA

-244 SNPHAE
+244 SNPRAE
-250 LPMWRQIFRPVL
+250 LPMWRQILRPVL
-262 KHSWIGRSL
+262 KHSWGGRTL
-271 YASGAIL
+271 YALGAVL
-278 VVVGLFFASRFLL
+278 VVAGLFFASRLLL

-298 AAIVFAHEA
+298 AAVVFAHGA
-307 VAQDIFEEMER
+307 SAQDVFEEMER

-329 MRPLGVPGSARMS
+329 MRPLGFPGSARMS
-342 VNGEA
+342 VNGFE
-347 MSQPEITAKLVSDK
+347 MTPPEITAKVAVDKNQLV
-361 TQLTV
+361 V
-366 GETFNLIVSL
+366 GEIFNLIVSI
-376 DLPKDCTLSGIRLNS
+376 DVPKDCTLSEKVRIS
-391 SRTLGLSS
+391 ASRTMGLAS

-406 SDEPGRSSDRV
+406 PDKPGRTEGRV
-417 VKRISIPLRYDVP
+417 VKRMSVPLRYNVP
-430 FKGDVTFAISGM
+430 FKGDVSFSVHGM
-442 WERKFVRGNFRS
+442 CDRVIRRGNSSFS
-454 VSSSSFSANAG
+454 SSSSFSEDAG
-465 LLKMEVKNLEGVKA
+465 SLKLEVRHPDGVKT
-479 PGDYNGCV
+479 PDDYNGCV
-487 GVKFTAYQKPD
+487 GENFTAFQRAD
-498 VSEVET
+498 VREVET
-504 NDVVAVVV
+504 NDVVAAVITVRTEGAFIPENAFENEIGRDRNVVV
-512 TVRCDGAFVPADA
+512 H
-525 FESELGRDQNT
+525 
-536 VVYKK
+536 KK
-541 LFRAAG
+541 LFRVSGEAA
-547 ETKTPDISF
+547 TPDVSF
-556 SYYDPAKKDF
+556 SYYDPSEKEYRRVTAKG
-566 CRVVAEGI
+566 V
-574 PLKYITSKDRETS
+574 PLKYTVRKEGEADS
-587 AVVIDAPK
+587 VVIGPGKDASK
-595 DDKKKIVLRFAP
+595 VLLRFAP
-607 RESAREIASTVK
+607 RESAREVAFTSK
-619 RADGLKITE
+619 RADELTVTE
-628 TMGEWI
+628 TMGEWA

-639 EHAGWV
+639 VHAGWV
-645 KKGDLKNE
+645 KRKDLK

>member
-12 VSVIPLEGVKCA
+12 VSVIPLEGVRCA

-38 EGDPIVLTVDFIG
+38 EGDPVVLTVDFIG

-65 AVDSGVWKIDDKS
+65 AVDSGVWKIDDRS

-129 HSKTTSQ
+129 HSKKTSQ
-136 VVISGEDEG
+136 VVISEKGDDG
-145 GIVWP
+145 SVWP

-244 SNPHAE
+244 SNPRAE
-250 LPMWRQIFRPVL
+250 LPMWRQILRPVL
-262 KHSWIGRSL
+262 KHSWGGRVL
-271 YASGAIL
+271 YALGAVL
-278 VVVGLFFASRFLL
+278 VVAGLFFASRLLL

-298 AAIVFAHEA
+298 AAVVFAHGSA
-307 VAQDIFEEMER
+307 AQDVFEEMER

-329 MRPLGVPGSARMS
+329 MRMNSSGGGSMMS
-342 VNGEA
+342 VNG
-347 MSQPEITAKLVSDK
+347 MQMDRPQITAKVSVDKNELV
-361 TQLTV
+361 V
-366 GETFNLIVSL
+366 GETFNLLISL
-376 DLPKDCTLSGIRLNS
+376 DAPKDCTLSQIRINP
-391 SRTLGLSS
+391 SRIIGLSS
-399 AGPSENL
+399 AGESENL
-406 SDEPGRSSDRV
+406 TDATSSVTNRV
-417 VKRISIPLRYDVP
+417 IKRISIPLRYDVP
-430 FKGDVTFAISGM
+430 FKGDVAFTINGMCDRVISS
-442 WERKFVRGNFRS
+442 RGFR
-454 VSSSSFSANAG
+454 SSFSTSFGTDAG
-465 LLKMEVKNLEGVKA
+465 SIDFDVKLLDGVKT
-479 PGDYNGCV
+479 PDDYNGCI
-487 GVKFTAYQKPD
+487 GERFTANQRLSFY
-498 VSEVET
+498 EVET
-504 NDVVAVVV
+504 NDVVAAVITVRTEGAFIPENAFENEIGRDRNVVV
-512 TVRCDGAFVPADA
+512 H
-525 FESELGRDQNT
+525 
-536 VVYKK
+536 KK
-541 LFRAAG
+541 LFRVSG
-547 ETKTPDISF
+547 ETATPDVSF
-556 SYYDPAKKDF
+556 SYYDPSEKEYRRVTAKG
-566 CRVVAEGI
+566 V
-574 PLKYITSKDRETS
+574 PLKYTVRKEGEADS
-587 AVVIDAPK
+587 VVIGL
-595 DDKKKIVLRFAP
+595 DKAVSKTVLRFAP
-607 RESAREIASTVK
+607 RESAREVAFTSK
-619 RADGLKITE
+619 RAEELTVTE
-628 TMGEWI
+628 TVGEWV

-639 EHAGWV
+639 VHAGWV
-645 KKGDLKNE
+645 KRKDLK

>member
-204 CEILAGNWQR
+204 CEILTGNWKR

-244 SNPHAE
+244 SNPNAE

-271 YASGAIL
+271 YALGAIL

-307 VAQDIFEEMER
+307 AAQDIFEEMER

-329 MRPLGVPGSARMS
+329 MRPLGFPGSARMS
-342 VNGEA
+342 VNGVE
-347 MSQPEITAKLVSDK
+347 MGWPDVKVKVVPDK
-361 TQLTV
+361 TRLVVGEKFNLTV
-366 GETFNLIVSL
+366 LL
-376 DLPKDCTLSGIRLNS
+376 DVPKDCTLSAIRIDS
-391 SRTLGLSS
+391 SRRLGLAS

-406 SDEPGRSSDRV
+406 PDEPGETDDRV
-417 VKRISIPLRYDVP
+417 VKRMSIPLRYDVP
-430 FKGDVTFAISGM
+430 FNGDVSFRISGM
-442 WERKFVRGNFRS
+442 CDREIRRGNSRF
-454 VSSSSFSANAG
+454 SSSFTFSEDAG
-465 LLKMEVKNLEGVKA
+465 SVELEVQHLEGVKM
-479 PGDYNGCV
+479 PDDYNGCV
-487 GVKFTAYQKPD
+487 GENFTAFQRVD
-498 VSEVET
+498 VREVET
-504 NDVVAVVV
+504 NDVVAAVI
-512 TVRCDGAFVPADA
+512 TVRTDGAFIPENA
-525 FESELGRDQNT
+525 FQNELRRDQDV
-536 VVYKK
+536 VVYKR
-541 LFRAAG
+541 LFRVSG
-547 ETKTPDISF
+547 EAETPDVSF
-556 SYYDPAKKDF
+556 SYYDPSKKEYRCVTAKG
-566 CRVVAEGI
+566 V
-574 PLKYITSKDRETS
+574 PLKYTVRKEGEADS
-587 AVVIDAPK
+587 VVIGL
-595 DDKKKIVLRFAP
+595 DKAVSKTVLRFAP
-607 RESAREIASTVK
+607 RESAREVAFTSK
-619 RADGLKITE
+619 RADELTVTE
-628 TMGEWI
+628 TVGEWV

-639 EHAGWV
+639 VHAGWV
-645 KKGDLKNE
+645 KRKDLK

>member
-136 VVISGEDEG
+136 VVISGEDDG

-230 AVERGMVAALALKT
+230 VVERGMVAALALKT

-250 LPMWRQIFRPVL
+250 LPMWRQVFRPVL
-262 KHSWIGRSL
+262 KHSWIGRAL
-271 YASGAIL
+271 YTLGAIFAVAL
-278 VVVGLFFASRFLL
+278 VLFILKAILRIVVCFAVVFLL
-291 KLIVCFV
+291 THSAF
-298 AAIVFAHEA
+298 AIDPFAEFDRMHE
-307 VAQDIFEEMER
+307 
-318 MQEMMRREMNS
+318 EMMRKMNS
-329 MRPLGVPGSARMS
+329 MRMNSSGGGSMMS
-342 VNGEA
+342 VNG
-347 MSQPEITAKLVSDK
+347 MQMDRPQITAKVSVDKNELV
-361 TQLTV
+361 V
-366 GETFNLIVSL
+366 GETFNLLISL
-376 DLPKDCTLSGIRLNS
+376 DVPKDCTLSQIRINP
-391 SRTLGLSS
+391 SRIIGLSS
-399 AGPSENL
+399 AGESENL
-406 SDEPGRSSDRV
+406 TDETSSVTNRV
-417 VKRISIPLRYDVP
+417 IKCISIPLRYDVP
-430 FKGDVTFAISGM
+430 FKGDVAFTINGMCDRVISS
-442 WERKFVRGNFRS
+442 RGFR
-454 VSSSSFSANAG
+454 SSFSTSFGTDAG
-465 LLKMEVKNLEGVKA
+465 SIDFDVKLLDGVKT
-479 PGDYNGCV
+479 PDDYNGCI
-487 GVKFTAYQKPD
+487 GERFTANQRLSFY
-498 VSEVET
+498 EVET
-504 NDVVAVVV
+504 NDVVAAVITVRTEGAFIPENAFENEIGRDRNVVV
-512 TVRCDGAFVPADA
+512 H
-525 FESELGRDQNT
+525 
-536 VVYKK
+536 KK
-541 LFRAAG
+541 LFRVSGEAA
-547 ETKTPDISF
+547 TPDVSF
-556 SYYDPAKKDF
+556 SYYDPSEKEYRRVTAKG
-566 CRVVAEGI
+566 V
-574 PLKYITSKDRETS
+574 PLKYTVRKEGEADS
-587 AVVIDAPK
+587 VVIGL
-595 DDKKKIVLRFAP
+595 DKAVSKTVLRFAP
-607 RESAREIASTVK
+607 RENAREVAFTSK
-619 RADGLKITE
+619 RAEELTVTE
-628 TMGEWI
+628 TVGEWV

-639 EHAGWV
+639 VHAGWV
-645 KKGDLKNE
+645 KRKDLK

>member
-12 VSVIPLEGVKCA
+12 VSVIPLEGVRCA

-204 CEILAGNWQR
+204 CEVLAGNWQR

-271 YASGAIL
+271 YALGAIL

-307 VAQDIFEEMER
+307 AAQDVFEEMER

-329 MRPLGVPGSARMS
+329 MRPLGFPGSARMS
-342 VNGEA
+342 VNGVE
-347 MSQPEITAKLVSDK
+347 MRQPEIIAKVAVDKNQLV
-361 TQLTV
+361 V
-366 GETFNLIVSL
+366 GETFNLLISL
-376 DLPKDCTLSGIRLNS
+376 DAPKDCTLSQIRINP
-391 SRTLGLSS
+391 SRIIGLSS
-399 AGPSENL
+399 AGESENL
-406 SDEPGRSSDRV
+406 TDETSSVTNRV
-417 VKRISIPLRYDVP
+417 IKRISIPLRYDVP
-430 FKGDVTFAISGM
+430 FKGDVVFTINGMCDSVISS
-442 WERKFVRGNFRS
+442 RGFR
-454 VSSSSFSANAG
+454 SSFSTSFGTDAG
-465 LLKMEVKNLEGVKA
+465 SIDFDVKLLDGVKT
-479 PGDYNGCV
+479 PDDYNGCI
-487 GVKFTAYQKPD
+487 GERFTANQRLSFY
-498 VSEVET
+498 EVEM
-504 NDVVAVVV
+504 NDVVVALI
-512 TVRCDGAFVPADA
+512 TVRANNAFMPENA
-525 FESELGRDQNT
+525 FTNEQGRDRNT

-541 LFRAAG
+541 LFRATG
-547 ETKTPDISF
+547 EAKTPDISF
-556 SYYDPAKKDF
+556 SYYNPSKKDF
-566 CRVVAEGI
+566 SRVIAKGV
-574 PLKYITSKDRETS
+574 PLKYITSKERDAK
-587 AVVIDAPK
+587 AVVIDAAK
-595 DDKKKIVLRFAP
+595 GVTKTVLRFAP
-607 RESAREIASTVK
+607 RESAREVAFTSK
-619 RADGLKITE
+619 RADELTVTE
-628 TMGEWI
+628 TVGEWV

-639 EHAGWV
+639 VHAGWV
-645 KKGDLKNE
+645 KRKDLK

>member
-1 MFLSASILAAA
+1 MLLSASILAAA
-12 VSVIPLEGVKCA
+12 VSVIPLEGVRCA

-38 EGDPIVLTVDFIG
+38 EGDPVVLTVDFIG

-65 AVDSGVWKIDDKS
+65 AVDSGVWKIDDRS

-129 HSKTTSQ
+129 HSKKTSQ
-136 VVISGEDEG
+136 VVISEKGDDG
-145 GIVWP
+145 SVWP
-150 LPDGLLID
+150 LPEGLLID
-158 LSSSQWGSQ
+158 LSSSRWGSQ
-167 TGLTEDQLFA
+167 AGLTEDQLFA

-244 SNPHAE
+244 SNPRAE
-250 LPMWRQIFRPVL
+250 LPMWRQILRPVL
-262 KHSWIGRSL
+262 KHSWGGRVL
-271 YASGAIL
+271 YALGAVL
-278 VVVGLFFASRFLL
+278 VVAGLFFASRLLL

-298 AAIVFAHEA
+298 AAVVFAHGTA
-307 VAQDIFEEMER
+307 AQDVLEEMER

-329 MRPLGVPGSARMS
+329 MRPLGFPGSARMS
-342 VNGEA
+342 VNGFE
-347 MSQPEITAKLVSDK
+347 MTPPEITAKVAVDKNQLV
-361 TQLTV
+361 V
-366 GETFNLIVSL
+366 GEIFNLIVSI
-376 DLPKDCTLSGIRLNS
+376 DVPSDCTISEKVSISS
-391 SRTLGLSS
+391 SRTMGLAS

-406 SDEPGRSSDRV
+406 PDEPGRTEGRV
-417 VKRISIPLRYDVP
+417 VKRMSVPLRYNVP
-430 FKGDVTFAISGM
+430 FKGDVSFSIHGM
-442 WERKFVRGNFRS
+442 CDRVIRRGNSRFS
-454 VSSSSFSANAG
+454 SSSSFSEDAG
-465 LLKMEVKNLEGVKA
+465 SLELEVRHPDGVKT
-479 PGDYNGCV
+479 PDDYNGCV
-487 GVKFTAYQKPD
+487 GENFTAFQRAD
-498 VSEVET
+498 VREVET
-504 NDVVAVVV
+504 NDVVAAVITVRTEGAFIPENAFENEIGRDRNVVV
-512 TVRCDGAFVPADA
+512 H
-525 FESELGRDQNT
+525 
-536 VVYKK
+536 KK
-541 LFRAAG
+541 LFRVSG
-547 ETKTPDISF
+547 EAETPDVSF
-556 SYYDPAKKDF
+556 SYYNPSEKEYRRVTAKG
-566 CRVVAEGI
+566 V
-574 PLKYITSKDRETS
+574 PLKYTVRKEGEADS
-587 AVVIDAPK
+587 VVIGPEKDASK
-595 DDKKKIVLRFAP
+595 VLLRFAP
-607 RESAREIASTVK
+607 RESAREVAFTSK
-619 RADGLKITE
+619 RADELTVTE
-628 TMGEWI
+628 TMGEWA

-639 EHAGWV
+639 VHAGWV
-645 KKGDLKNE
+645 KRKDLK